1 CRTRRQDHLQRSRQ
15 SRKRDPLRAGLRGG
29 KTTVKS
35 SVFLR
40 NVEIR
45 AFFDKKSHFDEKTRP
60 LRLHIAFKG
69 DIL

>member
-1 CRTRRQDHLQRSRQ
+1 
-15 SRKRDPLRAGLRGG
+15 LRGG